1 MQAQRAER
9 ERRRGREGDEGRGK
23 RENSTAKAKHE
34 GAGGGAYLS
43 RKHVLLYYRCSIMCC
58 PSYMVDNSPLVQSNQ
73 VNKQKQHN
81 LGGILLKNFQPA
93 KQISRLRLTPSA
105 AI

>member
-1 MQAQRAER
+1 
-9 ERRRGREGDEGRGK
+9 
-23 RENSTAKAKHE
+23 
-34 GAGGGAYLS
+34 
-43 RKHVLLYYRCSIMCC
+43 MCC

-93 KQISRLRLTPSA
+93 KQISRLRLTAST